1 MNQLKHN
8 FYFVIE
14 NWIGQWRAHQAHR
27 RTVKQIR
34 KHRRE
39 LNMRKREADE
49 LHKTT
54 GKTYWILPDY
64 NGVLQV
70 LDKQNIKS
78 LKRAKIMN
86 REVTVIDLLL
96 EAEYCTAT
104 NYFLILRTDPYG
116 GQRWEYFKGTIDE
129 CLAKYNNHVYTEKNI
144 LGKAGEIIILTGH
157 ERVATIKDSKIIKH

>member
-1 MNQLKHN
+1 MNQLKRN

-14 NWIGQWRAHQAHR
+14 SYIGMWREHRAHR
-27 RTVKQIR
+27 KTIKQIR
-34 KHRRE
+34 RHRRE
-39 LNMRKREADE
+39 LNMRRLEADE

-70 LDKQNIKS
+70 LDKQNIKN

-86 REVTVIDLLL
+86 RDVTVIDLLL

-104 NYFLILRTDPYG
+104 NYFLILMSQVDQDPGYY
-116 GQRWEYFKGTIDE
+116 QRWEYFRGTISE
-129 CLAKYNNHVYTEKNI
+129 CLDRYRKGYYGNNM
-144 LGKAGEIIILTGH
+144 EIQILTGH
-157 ERVATIKDSKIIKH
+157 ERVATIKDGKVIKH

>member
-1 MNQLKHN
+1 MNQLQRN

-14 NWIGQWRAHQAHR
+14 SFVNQWRASRKSARDR
-27 RTVKQIR
+27 RQIR
-34 KHRRE
+34 RHGRE
-39 LNMRKREADE
+39 LNLRKKEADE

-70 LDKQNIKS
+70 LDKQNIKN

-86 REVTVIDLLL
+86 REVTVIDLLM

-104 NYFLILRTDPYG
+104 NYFLVLRTDPYG
-116 GQRWEYFKGTIDE
+116 GQRWDYFKGTVGE
-129 CLAKYNNHVYTEKNI
+129 CLAKYNTYPYTEPNV
-144 LGKAGEIIILTGH
+144 LGKTGEIIILTGH
-157 ERVATIKDSKIIKH
+157 ERVATISNGKVIKH